1 MIQIGRGLE
10 EDGVLTA
17 ANRPIWRAEAIRKIL
32 INEKYMGDAL
42 LQKTV
47 TVDFLTKK
55 RVENDGLVPQY
66 YVENNHEAIIPR
78 ELFLMV
84 QQEMVRRAN
93 LTSGKD
99 GKKRISSGKYALSGI
114 VSCEHC
120 GDIYRRITW
129 NNRGCRSIVWRCAG
143 RLEKGSTCLARTVS
157 ETDLRKAVVDAI
169 NQVFA
174 EKDECLAILRE
185 NIEAILGAEETDEL
199 ARIEARLDQLQ
210 HELLRLATSGAEYD
224 LVAEEIHKFQ
234 FEKEEVLSR
243 QVESLGAKQ
252 RIEDLMVFLE
262 EQSGEIE
269 EYDETLVRRLI
280 GKITVLDE
288 GLVVKFKSG
297 LEVEVVG
304 N

>member
-1 MIQIGRGLE
+1 M
-10 EDGVLTA
+10 
-17 ANRPIWRAEAIRKIL
+17 
-32 INEKYMGDAL
+32 
-42 LQKTV
+42 
-47 TVDFLTKK
+47 
-55 RVENDGLVPQY
+55 
-66 YVENNHEAIIPR
+66 
-78 ELFLMV
+78 
-84 QQEMVRRAN
+84 
-93 LTSGKD
+93 
-99 GKKRISSGKYALSGI
+99 
-114 VSCEHC
+114 
-120 GDIYRRITW
+120 
-129 NNRGCRSIVWRCAG
+129 
-143 RLEKGSTCLARTVS
+143 ARTVS

-262 EQSGEIE
+262 EQSGEVE

-304 N
+304 NYKLWLNIQIEYKGGFNIMFVKYCKIIKVLCHKCKTFGRSCPNAFKKRFVFPYQCKIRCC

>member
-1 MIQIGRGLE
+1 M
-10 EDGVLTA
+10 
-17 ANRPIWRAEAIRKIL
+17 
-32 INEKYMGDAL
+32 
-42 LQKTV
+42 
-47 TVDFLTKK
+47 
-55 RVENDGLVPQY
+55 
-66 YVENNHEAIIPR
+66 
-78 ELFLMV
+78 
-84 QQEMVRRAN
+84 
-93 LTSGKD
+93 
-99 GKKRISSGKYALSGI
+99 
-114 VSCEHC
+114 
-120 GDIYRRITW
+120 
-129 NNRGCRSIVWRCAG
+129 
-143 RLEKGSTCLARTVS
+143 
-157 ETDLRKAVVDAI
+157 RKAVVDAI

-262 EQSGEIE
+262 EQSGEVE